1 MMPLRMRFFASCIGS
16 ARKTSFCGKNVW
28 SILMCYPCLLMIR
41 LSYLPMAGLFLLC
54 LLSRLLFEP
63 GDNGFGLLTFFG
75 REIHWA

>member
-1 MMPLRMRFFASCIGS
+1 
-16 ARKTSFCGKNVW
+16 
-28 SILMCYPCLLMIR
+28 MCYPCWLMIR

-63 GDNGFGLLTFFG
+63 DDNGFGLLTFFG